1 MKKLNV
7 IFVILIFA
15 VSLLV
20 SGCSASGK
28 VAIDKQQNVN
38 TVKLVK

>member
-7 IFVILIFA
+7 IFVIIVFA

-20 SGCSASGK
+20 CSCSASGK
-28 VAIDKQQNVN
+28 VAINKQQNEN
-38 TVKLVK
+38 TVKMVK